1 MLRTSIPVLMT
12 LLAAGC
18 AAQTP
23 AEEQADAGLPVIEQ
37 TYISQGFENPEGAA
51 AAPDGGYFI
60 SSVNGPGTET
70 DGNGYVSLISPEGE
84 MVERF
89 WGAKLDAP
97 KGMAVLGDTLYV
109 ADIDKIAMLDLET
122 GDPVGSIPI
131 EGAVFLNDMTA
142 WGDAVYVSDSGTA
155 TIYKISNGTPGVWLQ
170 DEALLGGVNGLLAD
184 GDRMLIAT
192 MGTGTLFSAAPD
204 GTLTEIATG
213 MENADGIGLV
223 PGGGYLVS
231 SWPGQIH
238 YVAEDGAVT
247 TLYDVEAEEGPTQ
260 NDLTVIG
267 DTVIVP
273 NMRQNTVTLW
283 KVSP

>member
-1 MLRTSIPVLMT
+1 MLRTSIPVLLT
-12 LLAAGC
+12 ILAAGC
-18 AAQTP
+18 AAQTNDEG
-23 AEEQADAGLPVIEQ
+23 AADTVLPVIDEV
-37 TYISQGFENPEGAA
+37 YISQGFENPEGATL
-51 AAPDGGYFI
+51 APDGGYFI
-60 SSVNGPGTET
+60 SSVNGPGNQK
-70 DGNGYVSLISPEGE
+70 DGNGYVSLISPDGE
-84 MVERF
+84 MVKRY

-97 KGMAVLGDTLYV
+97 KGMAILNDTLYV

-122 GDPVGSIPI
+122 GNPAGSIRV
-131 EGAVFLNDMTA
+131 EGAAFLNDMTT

-155 TIYKISNGTPGVWLQ
+155 TIHKISDGTSEVWLQ
-170 DEALLGGVNGLLAD
+170 DEALLGGVNGLLGD
-184 GDRMLIAT
+184 GERLLVAT
-192 MGTGTLFSAAPD
+192 MKTGTLFSAARD

-238 YVAEDGAVT
+238 YVAENGAVT

-283 KVSP
+283 KVSR